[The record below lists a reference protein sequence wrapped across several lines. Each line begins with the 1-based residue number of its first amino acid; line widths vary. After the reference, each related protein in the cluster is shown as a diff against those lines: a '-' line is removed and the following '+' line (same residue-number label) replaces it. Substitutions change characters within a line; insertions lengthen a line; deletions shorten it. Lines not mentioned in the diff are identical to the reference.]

1 MLHAPL
7 LKSTEAGHVWLAAK
21 CVGDARFGH
30 LRRTSAGGMDMCLV
44 KIDAAGKPL
53 WVSGLGGSKTDRAY
67 GVVAAAGGRHR
78 ARRPRA
84 RG

>member
-1 MLHAPL
+1 
-7 LKSTEAGHVWLAAK
+7 
-21 CVGDARFGH
+21 
-30 LRRTSAGGMDMCLV
+30 MDMCLV
-44 KIDAAGKPL
+44 KNDAVGKPL

-67 GVVAAAGGRHR
+67 GVVADAGGRHR